1 MHPWSDNKLSPL
13 SSVAHAPLY
22 KDRIPFS
29 MYSCFAQSRGP
40 LYFLSPPELCW
51 TCTVAK
57 SHSMLS
63 TNPVHSCLCPTRW
76 YMSYTLFSNFT
87 SQVIKTTE
95 PMSKLNIVT
104 IQLTKSGIW
113 DTIDDWY
120 INNLTKNQVSAV
132 FHSRVICRSVSLN
145 FIKLCT
151 ETPCLCPWEGH
162 IHGGRKE
169 TETSVTEFCYWN
181 EKVLL

>member
-104 IQLTKSGIW
+104 IQLTKSSIW
-113 DTIDDWY
+113 DTIDDWHV
-120 INNLTKNQVSAV
+120 NNLAKNQVPAV
-132 FHSRVICRSVSLN
+132 FRSSVICRSVSPN
-145 FIKLCT
+145 FIKLYT
-151 ETPCLCPWEGH
+151 ETPCLCPWERH